1 MVFYNEK
8 IMIFRVR
15 KIWLHVAIVL
25 LSSCLNVG
33 KILIFWGGHS
43 FLIGRQLR
51 IVVRNRY
58 GNMKSLSGAAGM

>member
-33 KILIFWGGHS
+33 KILIFWGVTVSSSVGS
-43 FLIGRQLR
+43 SGL
-51 IVVRNRY
+51 
-58 GNMKSLSGAAGM
+58 LSGTDMET